1 MQRTFWRLEKP
12 DREVKLDYEGDEERK
27 QVEHEVDADAVA
39 SLLPNGKHA
48 PALDIDMPCTL
59 RASKTPGHHHLLIDK
74 EMTWRQY
81 KRLMRALVRA
91 GIVEKGYYHAS
102 RKKGASFLFLPTP
115 RERWHELFESE
126 SDTLQGSGGSSVGRA
141 PASS

>member
-1 MQRTFWRLEKP
+1 MQRTFWRLEVNP
-12 DREVKLDYEGDEERK
+12 DYGGIEERV
-27 QVEHEVDADAVA
+27 QVEHEEDAGAIA

-59 RASKTPGHHHLLIDK
+59 RESKTPGHHHLLIDK

-91 GIVEKGYYHAS
+91 GIVEKGYYLAS
-102 RKKGASFLFLPTP
+102 RNKGASFLFLPTP

-126 SDTLQGSGGSSVGRA
+126 SNGKESRRGSRHPNA
-141 PASS
+141 